1 MRSSAPISWLQEL
14 PSRPFPQPLSTHPV
28 LSIIKDVIIRKSSIV
43 LAGDLIAIVGP
54 IHYNG
59 CMVAR
64 SEVTP
69 TASLNIRQ
77 LDPALK
83 ERLRIR
89 AAHHGHSME
98 AEARAILKEVLMEK
112 RPVTGADLATAI
124 RRRFA
129 PLGGVE
135 LELPPRQPGREP
147 PRFE

>member
-1 MRSSAPISWLQEL
+1 MIHAKHERAVLVVDPID
-14 PSRPFPQPLSTHPV
+14 
-28 LSIIKDVIIRKSSIV
+28 SI
-43 LAGDLIAIVGP
+43 GP
-54 IHYNG
+54 IDCNA

-83 ERLRIR
+83 EQLRIR
-89 AAHHGHSME
+89 AAHHGRSME

-112 RPVTGADLATAI
+112 RPVTGADLAIAI
-124 RRRFA
+124 CRRFA

-147 PRFE
+147 PHFE

>member
-1 MRSSAPISWLQEL
+1 M
-14 PSRPFPQPLSTHPV
+14 
-28 LSIIKDVIIRKSSIV
+28 RKSAIT
-43 LAGDLIAIVGP
+43 LANDSIAIVGP
-54 IHYNG
+54 IDYIG
-59 CMVAR
+59 CMAAR

-98 AEARAILKEVLMEK
+98 AEARTILREALTEK

-124 RRRFA
+124 RRRFT

-135 LELPPRQPGREP
+135 LELPPRQPEREP

>member
-1 MRSSAPISWLQEL
+1 
-14 PSRPFPQPLSTHPV
+14 
-28 LSIIKDVIIRKSSIV
+28 
-43 LAGDLIAIVGP
+43 
-54 IHYNG
+54 
-59 CMVAR
+59 MVAR
-64 SEVTP
+64 SETAP

-83 ERLRIR
+83 EQLRIR
-89 AAHHGHSME
+89 AAHHGRSME
-98 AEARAILKEVLMEK
+98 AEARTILKEALTEK

-135 LELPPRQPGREP
+135 LELPPRQAGREP